1 MLFRSAG
8 SADKVIETATQA
20 VESESGNNDTMQR
33 VSVVEPEPA
42 ARRFNNP
49 KGNQM
54 LEYRSITTQDFEVRA
69 DATADGMSFSG
80 YAAVFDSP
88 SEPLPFTE
96 TIAPG
101 AFRRS
106 LKTHNEVKMF
116 VNHNSDQVL
125 ASKKAGTLRLREDAK
140 IGRAHV

>member
-1 MLFRSAG
+1 
-8 SADKVIETATQA
+8 
-20 VESESGNNDTMQR
+20 MQR